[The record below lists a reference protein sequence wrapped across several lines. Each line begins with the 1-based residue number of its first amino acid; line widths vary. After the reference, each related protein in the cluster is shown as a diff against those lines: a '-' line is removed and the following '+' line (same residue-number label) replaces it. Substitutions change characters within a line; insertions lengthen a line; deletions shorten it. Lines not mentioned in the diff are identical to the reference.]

1 METLTCIVI
10 GAGYAGIHAMKELRK
25 NLINSK
31 RSQSIRFVLIDK
43 NNYHLRKVILFKPA
57 VTDENICMP
66 LDQMFPEEVELVEAT
81 VTDIKKAEK
90 QLLLRNA
97 NGEQQQLSYDV
108 LVVAIGSIIR
118 QLDEEKGGFPLAT
131 LEHAVNI
138 RTAWRANL
146 QQAAIEANPAERER
160 LMTIAV
166 AGAGISGIETAAE
179 LAHYVRADAKQLG
192 LNPDQ
197 VHIRLFNAHER
208 LFLNG
213 PGKVASKLEQLLTNN
228 GVAVVH
234 GSRVLSAA
242 GGRLLLAG
250 GEELPVGLC
259 IWTLGLM
266 PNPVLRKLG
275 LPTTEDGFVNID
287 ASYRVK
293 AASGIYS
300 IGDCAKVIDPDTGR
314 SDGMTCKE
322 AIPQAARLGKVV
334 AADLEGR
341 AAPRHTGYM
350 DSFSI
355 GLGPEKGLTWV
366 HKWGMDIMITGK
378 MAYRIKQFTWNIASF
393 IK

>member
-1 METLTCIVI
+1 METLTCVVI

-25 NLINSK
+25 NLINIK

-43 NNYHLRKVILFKPA
+43 NSYHLRKVILFKPA
-57 VTDENICMP
+57 VTDENICIP
-66 LDQMFPEEVELVEAT
+66 LAQMFPEGVELVEAT
-81 VTDIKKAEK
+81 VTEIKKAEK

-97 NGEQQQLSYDV
+97 NGEEQQLSYDV

-146 QQAAIEANPAERER
+146 QRAAIEANPAERER

-179 LAHYVRADAKQLG
+179 LAHYVRADVEQLG
-192 LNPDQ
+192 LNPHQ

-242 GGRLLLAG
+242 GGRLLLAS

-259 IWTLGLM
+259 VWTLGLM
-266 PNPVLRKLG
+266 PNPVLRQLG

-322 AIPQAARLGKVV
+322 AIPQAVRLGKVI

-341 AAPRHTGYM
+341 TAPRHTGYM

-378 MAYRIKQFTWNIASF
+378 MAYRIKQFTWNIASS

>member
-1 METLTCIVI
+1 METLTYIVI

-25 NLINSK
+25 NLNIGK
-31 RSQSIRFVLIDK
+31 RSQPIRFVLIDK
-43 NNYHLRKVILFKPA
+43 NSYHLRKVILFKPA
-57 VTDENICMP
+57 VTDENICIP
-66 LDQMFPEEVELVEAT
+66 LNQLFPEGVELLQAT
-81 VTDIKKAEK
+81 VTEIKKAEK

-97 NGEQQQLSYDV
+97 NGDEQAISYDV

-118 QLDEEKGGFPLAT
+118 RLGEEKGGLPLAT
-131 LEHAVNI
+131 LEDAMNI
-138 RTAWRANL
+138 RKAWRANL
-146 QQAAIEANPAERER
+146 QQAAIEANPVERER

-179 LAHYVRADAKQLG
+179 LAHYVRTDAKQLG
-192 LNPDQ
+192 LNPNE

-208 LFLNG
+208 LFLDG
-213 PGKVASKLEQLLTNN
+213 PGKVASKLEQMLTDN

-234 GSRVLSAA
+234 GSRVLSEAA
-242 GGRLLLAG
+242 GRLRLSS
-250 GEELPVGLC
+250 GEEVPAGLC

-266 PNPVLRKLG
+266 PNPALRQLG
-275 LPTTEDGFVNID
+275 LPTTEDGFVKID

-322 AIPQAARLGKVV
+322 AIPQAVRLGKVI
-334 AADLEGR
+334 AADLEGKP
-341 AAPRHTGYM
+341 APLHTGYM

-366 HKWGMDIMITGK
+366 HKWGIDFMITGK
-378 MAYRIKQFTWNIASF
+378 MGYRIKQLTWNLASS